1 MEGKANGMK
10 VYLSG
15 KISGLRPFEA
25 MENFV
30 DAKDFVHGNFLG
42 CGMKDIINPLDIKPL
57 FGIKKYWFFMAADL
71 WQLRKC
77 DTIAM
82 QPNWIDS
89 KGAVIEFFVAKFI
102 LKLKVIYL

>member
-1 MEGKANGMK
+1 MEGKANGMRI
-10 VYLSG
+10 YISG
-15 KISGLRPFEA
+15 RISGLTESEYT
-25 MENFV
+25 ENFSNY
-30 DAKDFVHGNFLG
+30 ASKFNWGFNT
-42 CGMKDIINPLDIKPL
+42 IINPLDIRPL
-57 FGIKKYWFFMAADL
+57 FGIKKYWFYMITDL
-71 WQLRKC
+71 CHLRKC